1 MTRDLINI
9 PPRDAG
15 IRNKIEKLHGQR
27 MTSVDLHDV
36 SVQLNNKIS
45 SIKRYMQLKNMCS
58 DPSFTNILQKIGLEL
73 SSIRNTLDIFQMQI
87 QQQQTE
93 LRSLQNLRN
102 AVQKDSEIAHHL
114 FGNIPA
120 HLPKKAAQTSTA
132 DSKGT
137 RAQEGL
143 ANPEPEKSSARNKHI
158 VREMEYLLIEDF
170 NLVPGYMKGRMTYD
184 QVNAVIKELNAT
196 VKAKYKILNQP
207 MKSMSNTTRNQYHAF
222 KEQETQETKG
232 QYFFVE
238 ANIKDFTHLKVDK
251 KFHVILNI
259 LRHCHRLRE
268 VRGSRLV
275 RYVLL

>member
-1 MTRDLINI
+1 
-9 PPRDAG
+9 
-15 IRNKIEKLHGQR
+15 

-73 SSIRNTLDIFQMQI
+73 SSIRDTLDTYQMQI
-87 QQQQTE
+87 LQQQTE

-114 FGNIPA
+114 FENIPA
-120 HLPKKAAQTSTA
+120 HLPKKATQTSTS
-132 DSKGT
+132 DSKDA

-143 ANPEPEKSSARNKHI
+143 ANPEPEKISARYKHI
-158 VREMEYLLIEDF
+158 VREMEYLLMEDF

-184 QVNAVIKELNAT
+184 QVNAVIKEINAT

-222 KEQETQETKG
+222 KEQETKETKG

-238 ANIKDFTHLKVDK
+238 ADIKDFTNLKVDK
-251 KFHVILNI
+251 KFHIILNI

-275 RYVLL
+275 RFVLL